1 MPIIQVE
8 RIEYP
13 IIVLWDSLIGL
24 YTLVPSIC
32 NFRILFFCLSFQYQA
47 IVQGDITKTSA
58 DAIVNAANKSFL
70 RG

>member
-47 IVQGDITKTSA
+47 KVQVDITKTSA